1 MLSNAPLVT
10 AAMKETED
18 KGKWSVY
25 HQTVIRVIFPN
36 RWVLQGCFN
45 SGESCKILK

>member
-1 MLSNAPLVT
+1 MLSDAPLVT
-10 AAMKETED
+10 MAMKETED
-18 KGKWSVY
+18 IRKGSVY

-45 SGESCKILK
+45 SGESCKIFK